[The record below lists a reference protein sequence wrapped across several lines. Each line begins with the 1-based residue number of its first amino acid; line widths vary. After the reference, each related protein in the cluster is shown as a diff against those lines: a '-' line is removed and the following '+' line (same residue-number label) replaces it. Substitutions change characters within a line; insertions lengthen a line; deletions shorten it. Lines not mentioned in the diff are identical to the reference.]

1 MRASWKITVPV
12 VSFLFAAAS
21 AACVQAEEPAED
33 SSTAQ
38 GVTAAA
44 ADPTVPTGALPQIV
58 AAGTLAKYKS
68 ALPKVAYPKLEAIF
82 ESPSTVWFDKET
94 MIPSYQDSV
103 GDGSQTPIGARA
115 NSQGAGV
122 IVPQGRRLFSQDGK
136 SWAFPFAHTAGT
148 DTSTNLQIVNFMSLP
163 ANGAS
168 FWPVVYRRIQNPQGL
183 GGLGV
188 NKWTWTYPKGT
199 VLGEVLM
206 NKDAQGNLTTS
217 EIRIRIRY
225 ASGWGVNVFRP
236 FPTAESLSVAI
247 KAARPNW
254 ATQPNLKA
262 VVDHLGNNATLEP
275 KSQTSPGFNNVF
287 QVSGNLDKIPDFQ
300 DEALVK
306 ELLTKTVFT
315 SAYGEAWKQNGT
327 QKAFA
332 AASKG
337 GASIV
342 PNNYEAGLLEVREKQ
357 CMECHKNAGQQIND
371 FEPNAV
377 LYGDIWGEDGIF
389 SFHPYDQSQYTNFNN
404 ENRRVRPEYAAAN
417 MVVPY
422 NPATHPSDRYTTVT
436 YR

>member
-1 MRASWKITVPV
+1 MRASWKITVPAV
-12 VSFLFAAAS
+12 TFLFAVAT
-21 AACVQAEEPAED
+21 AACVQGDEPEET
-33 SSTAQ
+33 STAQ

-44 ADPTVPTGALPQIV
+44 ADPTVPTGATPQILS
-58 AAGTLAKYKS
+58 AATLAKYKS

-136 SWAFPFAHTAGT
+136 TWAFPFAHTAGT
-148 DTSTNLQIVNFMSLP
+148 DASTNIQI
-163 ANGAS
+163 
-168 FWPVVYRRIQNPQGL
+168 PQGL

-199 VLGEVLM
+199 MLGEIIM
-206 NKDAQGNLTTS
+206 IKDAQGNLTTS
-217 EIRIRIRY
+217 EIRIRMRY
-225 ASGWGVNVFRP
+225 ATGWGVNVFRP
-236 FPTAESLSVAI
+236 FPTAQSLAAAI
-247 KAARPNW
+247 KTARPTW
-254 ATQPNLKA
+254 ETQPNLKA

-287 QVSGNLDKIPDFQ
+287 QVSGHLDRLPDFQ

-306 ELLTKTVFT
+306 ELMTKTVFT
-315 SAYGEAWKQNGT
+315 SAYGETWKQNGT
-327 QKAFA
+327 QKSFA
-332 AASKG
+332 PASRG
-337 GASIV
+337 GAAIV
-342 PNNYEAGLLEVREKQ
+342 PNNYEAGLLEVREKM

-371 FEPNAV
+371 FETNAV

-389 SFHPYDQSQYTNFNN
+389 SFHPYDQTQYSNFNN
-404 ENRRVRPEYAAAN
+404 ENRRVRPAYAAAN
-417 MVVPY
+417 LVVPY
-422 NPATHPSDRYTTVT
+422 NAGTHPADVYTTVN
-436 YR
+436 YRP